1 MYQIDIE
8 NSKEFYEYC
17 RLNGITDIN
26 KFIQNCFKQG
36 YNIEK
41 YGLLGKTGG
50 EQEKWVEKEV
60 IREKRVE
67 IPVEV
72 IKEIEI
78 IKEIPVEVIKE
89 IVIEKEIIKEVPV
102 EKIVTIYDNSNEDER
117 QKFSTIIKE
126 LEDENKK
133 LSIIIQEKENIFQND
148 DKSQQLQQTIQTLM
162 GKIREKDNEI
172 KQLKEQIQNMTLI
185 NQQKNATYL
194 RSSNLEDNLYK

>member
-50 EQEKWVEKEV
+50 EQEKWVEKKV